1 MFKIVRR
8 RWNVRITWNRGG
20 AAHVTDQYVCF
31 DVCICYCN
39 LGFGAE
45 QREETRTEVD
55 ERERDDCL
63 VWYFVI
69 RRFVNGWKAT
79 RPDVNREMLSPEQ
92 N

>member
-1 MFKIVRR
+1 M
-8 RWNVRITWNRGG
+8 
-20 AAHVTDQYVCF
+20 
-31 DVCICYCN
+31 
-39 LGFGAE
+39 E
-45 QREETRTEVD
+45 REERRTEVD

-69 RRFVNGWKAT
+69 RRFVSGWKAT